1 MSDDK
6 KNADDP
12 LADLPFWLEDS
23 TDNLEATE
31 LPAPAHSSRESDLE
45 HAVEVVTESRRHSI
59 FIHTSRKTEIAAAA

>member
-1 MSDDK
+1 MQESLSDDK

-12 LADLPFWLEDS
+12 LADLPLWSEDS

-45 HAVEVVTESRRHSI
+45 HPVEVAEKIEEAQH
-59 FIHTSRKTEIAAAA
+59 